1 MENPRAPRKL
11 AGMSQRS
18 ALVTTSRAP
27 RSAITLLRRFAP
39 LALLLVAVLLLS
51 PGCRGSKPIEKGD
64 GDGHAW
70 APDSDGKFL
79 VVDVENRF
87 EAEIEFVCHARPGI
101 FRLFVEPG
109 KHKYMVLKDANYT
122 LDLRTLKEDAGKAE
136 YLQLEERLLGVRR
149 IHLRVIPKGSAQKEG
164 KSPATPGSGR

>member
-1 MENPRAPRKL
+1 MENARASRKL
-11 AGMSQRS
+11 VGMSQRS
-18 ALVTTSRAP
+18 VTASSSPAP
-27 RSAITLLRRFAP
+27 RSPKALLWRLAP
-39 LALLLVAVLLLS
+39 LAFLLGFVLLVS
-51 PGCRGSKPIEKGD
+51 PGCRSAKPIDKGD

-70 APDSDGKFL
+70 APESDGKFL

-87 EAEIEFVCHARPGI
+87 DADIEFVCHARPGI

-164 KSPATPGSGR
+164 KSSAKP